1 MEQHTP
7 NLVQTSSLPNV
18 RLHRL
23 NFDIVLRKLIPK
35 LQAFSKCIQ
44 ESSMV
49 QFYSSIYAD
58 DQMLISQMSRD
69 SAFHAPPKSLPH
81 IEPKTECLGSVPDRV
96 ERSSIRVRNSLFL
109 VQRCGIFSEH
119 CRNLTCIGSRV
130 NDFSS

>member
-49 QFYSSIYAD
+49 RFYSSIYAD
-58 DQMLISQMSRD
+58 DEMLISQMSRD
-69 SAFHAPPKSLPH
+69 SAFHANPH
-81 IEPKTECLGSVPDRV
+81 PNRCRTSNRRPNAWAAFPTALSVA
-96 ERSSIRVRNSLFL
+96 
-109 VQRCGIFSEH
+109 
-119 CRNLTCIGSRV
+119 
-130 NDFSS
+130 